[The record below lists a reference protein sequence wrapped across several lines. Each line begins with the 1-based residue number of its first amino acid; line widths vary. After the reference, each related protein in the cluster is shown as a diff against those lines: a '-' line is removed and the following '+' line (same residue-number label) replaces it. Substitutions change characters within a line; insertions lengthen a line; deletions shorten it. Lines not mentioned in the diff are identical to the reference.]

1 MFTIPNPKKT
11 ITIDFSIE
19 QVMTS
24 IPRVQIASDNKYKL
38 TEVNPIFNQVILECL
53 EFLSLG
59 VFIDFNL
66 VKKSD
71 TSTEITIEIRRKIG
85 SFDTDVEVQR
95 ASYHFTDLVKYLSE
109 VIILSETDFN
119 KKYSAIIE
127 NINKAK
133 EEDDKPWFAKKNVAT
148 VYIILGIVTLPFLI
162 GFLILPLGIY
172 ARNKN
177 KQYLNNN

>member
-11 ITIDFSIE
+11 VTIEFSIE
-19 QVMTS
+19 QVMKS
-24 IPRVQIASDNKYKL
+24 IPRVQVVSDSKYKL

-71 TSTEITIEIRRKIG
+71 TSTEITMEIRRKIG
-85 SFDTDVEVQR
+85 SFDTDVEVQN
-95 ASYHFTDLVKYLSE
+95 ANYHFKDLIEHLSQ
-109 VIILSETDFN
+109 VIVLSDADFN

-148 VYIILGIVTLPFLI
+148 AYIILGVVTLPFLI

>member
-11 ITIDFSIE
+11 VTIEFSIE
-19 QVMTS
+19 QVMKS
-24 IPRVQIASDNKYKL
+24 IPRVQVASDSKYKL

-71 TSTEITIEIRRKIG
+71 TSTEITMEIRRKIG
-85 SFDTDVEVQR
+85 SFDTDVEVQN
-95 ASYHFTDLVKYLSE
+95 ANYHFKDLIDHLSQ
-109 VIILSETDFN
+109 VIVLSDSDFN

-127 NINKAK
+127 NISKAK
-133 EEDDKPWFAKKNVAT
+133 EEDDKPWYAKKYVAT
-148 VYIILGIVTLPFLI
+148 LYIILGIVTIPLLI
-162 GFLILPLGIY
+162 GFLILPIGIY
-172 ARNKN
+172 ARMKN